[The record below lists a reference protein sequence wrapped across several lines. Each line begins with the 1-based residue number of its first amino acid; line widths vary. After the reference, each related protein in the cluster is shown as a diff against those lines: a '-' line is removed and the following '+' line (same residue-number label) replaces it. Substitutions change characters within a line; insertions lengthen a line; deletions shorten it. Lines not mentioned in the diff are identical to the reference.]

1 MTPDEQD
8 DRDRGD
14 RPGGLEPGAV
24 GLRIRPGRGDR
35 ASRSR
40 GTRRG
45 RLRPADP
52 AETSAALL
60 RVATAAAAGESA
72 SDVLAL
78 AASESQRLLGATAVL
93 VVGDE
98 EGAVVTAAGPGA
110 PDRRLRASATVAA
123 ALMHD
128 PSRSGVVAGRIPFE
142 GGTWGSL
149 LALEPQAA
157 SDVLVDMGRLV
168 GLALTREAERTRLL
182 RLAATDALTGL
193 ANRRTFEERLDAEV
207 VRARRHGRRLALA
220 TLDLDRFK
228 RLNDAF
234 GHDAGDDA
242 LRAAGAALA
251 RCARRADLVAR
262 VGGARAAE
270 RARAALAALS
280 LGAGRLTASFGVA
293 ELHPGEPARAL
304 VRRADAALYRAKALG
319 RDRVETAGPGTSEDA

>member
-1 MTPDEQD
+1 
-8 DRDRGD
+8 
-14 RPGGLEPGAV
+14 
-24 GLRIRPGRGDR
+24 
-35 ASRSR
+35 
-40 GTRRG
+40 
-45 RLRPADP
+45 
-52 AETSAALL
+52 
-60 RVATAAAAGESA
+60 
-72 SDVLAL
+72 
-78 AASESQRLLGATAVL
+78 
-93 VVGDE
+93 
-98 EGAVVTAAGPGA
+98 
-110 PDRRLRASATVAA
+110 
-123 ALMHD
+123 
-128 PSRSGVVAGRIPFE
+128 
-142 GGTWGSL
+142 
-149 LALEPQAA
+149 
-157 SDVLVDMGRLV
+157 
-168 GLALTREAERTRLL
+168 
-182 RLAATDALTGL
+182 
-193 ANRRTFEERLDAEV
+193 

-262 VGGARAAE
+262 VGGEEMAWLMPDAALAEGARAAE